1 MMSASVFRKTELDM
15 PSSVIATLKQG
26 GKQWDLV
33 ISIREFGQSSTLR
46 GPVVK
51 TANSGDNRKSM
62 RSRSLAAG
70 AAAGTVSKSRKPNK
84 RKGNKKPAK
93 PAKEK
98 RGRSRT
104 RPASKKPVKNAK
116 SAQLSKPKRSQSRP
130 GRGRKGKSEKESNL
144 SAKQLALK
152 KAIASPTKPADSVLP
167 KWSVERTI

>member
-51 TANSGDNRKSM
+51 TANTGDNRKSM

-98 RGRSRT
+98 RGRSKT
-104 RPASKKPVKNAK
+104 RPASKKPAKNVKPAH
-116 SAQLSKPKRSQSRP
+116 SKPKRSQSRP
-130 GRGRKGKSEKESNL
+130 GRSRKGKSDKESNL

-152 KAIASPTKPADSVLP
+152 KAIASPTKPAEEGFP